1 MSKPPNWKNDGVIC
15 VIPSDEL
22 QYILTQN
29 WILERH
35 VKRNETDIELLGHR
49 MDLIKS
55 ELLGLITRLVSDG
68 CDTTILNDIIGI
80 YQKVYA

>member
-1 MSKPPNWKNDGVIC
+1 MSNPPNWKNDGVIC

-35 VKRNETDIELLGHR
+35 VKRNEADIGILSNRLELVKNELLN
-49 MDLIKS
+49 L
-55 ELLGLITRLVSDG
+55 TAQLVSRD
-68 CDTTILNDIIGI
+68 CDSLLINDIIGI
-80 YQKVYA
+80 YQKVYE